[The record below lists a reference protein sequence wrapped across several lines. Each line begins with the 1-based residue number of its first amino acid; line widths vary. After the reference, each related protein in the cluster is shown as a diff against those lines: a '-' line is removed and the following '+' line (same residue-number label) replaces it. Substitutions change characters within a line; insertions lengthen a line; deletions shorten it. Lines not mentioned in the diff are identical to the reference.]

1 MALVGRKSELAQLD
15 LGRGI
20 EREKKDPVFVFIPVS
35 TKE

>member
-1 MALVGRKSELAQLD
+1 MALVGSKSELAQLD